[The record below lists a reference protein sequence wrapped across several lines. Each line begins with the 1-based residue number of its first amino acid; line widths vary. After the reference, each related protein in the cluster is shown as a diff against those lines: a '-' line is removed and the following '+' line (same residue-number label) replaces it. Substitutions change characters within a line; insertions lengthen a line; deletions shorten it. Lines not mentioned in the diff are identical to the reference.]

1 MNSALENTLA
11 GCLIGTSIGDALGLP
26 AEGLTRE
33 RQARFFPDLDR
44 YHFFFGKGMI
54 SDDSEHTFMLAQSL
68 ISSRRT
74 PEELQQRFSWKLRF
88 WLLGMPAGLGATT
101 LKACFR
107 LWLGIPPSRSG
118 VFSAGNTPA
127 MRSAILG
134 IIYGH
139 DLDTLRK
146 YVRVSTRVTHTDPA
160 AEYGAMAVALAAS
173 LGARYQRVDPEQY
186 YQYLK
191 QACRNDD
198 SDFIVLMRKT
208 TRSVQNKESLREFLL
223 RLGCG
228 EGISGYIQHTVPAVI
243 HIWLTHQ
250 DNFRLALLETIH
262 AGGDTDTTAAIMG
275 AIMGARVGYE
285 ELPRDWVDNLMEWPR
300 SVSWQLE
307 LAKRLAESLDADEM
321 GKELPISIPGLI
333 VRNMFFLVWVILHG
347 FRRYLPP
354 Y

>member
-118 VFSAGNTPA
+118 VFSAGNAPA

-285 ELPRDWVDNLMEWPR
+285 ELPRDWVNNLMEWPR

>member
-118 VFSAGNTPA
+118 VFSAGNAPA

-198 SDFIVLMRKT
+198 SHFIVLMRKT